1 MDASESSESSSL
13 PFPLKTSPSS
23 ISPPANLGFL
33 SGRKHTRT
41 RPPNLQANVIEIRA
55 FLGGGVTGVAY
66 VGSFGAE
73 TIVVKF
79 VQHNN
84 FSQNGD
90 CDPSPLE
97 LLEHEADIYRIL
109 PSGLCG
115 IAVPKFYGLFGGD
128 GHHAIIM
135 SYQGTRTE
143 QDLDLAVVADHI
155 SPIG

>member
-1 MDASESSESSSL
+1 MEASKSSL
-13 PFPLKTSPSS
+13 FPNPLKTPLSS
-23 ISPPANLGFL
+23 VSPPANLGL
-33 SGRKHTRT
+33 SSGRKDTRT
-41 RPPNLQANVIEIRA
+41 RFLNLQANVIEIRA

-79 VQHNN
+79 VAHNN

-90 CDPSPLE
+90 CDRTPLE
-97 LLEHEADIYRIL
+97 LLEHEADIYRFL
-109 PSGLCG
+109 PSHLCG

-135 SYQGTRTE
+135 SYQGTPIMNFS
-143 QDLDLAVVADHI
+143 DLSDATRSVLLLYL
-155 SPIG
+155 SG